1 MFSRLEF
8 LIAIRYLKSKRKE
21 GFISIIAIF
30 SFIGIMI
37 GVATLIIVMSV
48 MNGFRYELIER
59 ILGINSHLT
68 VYSKEHKIANYQEI
82 VDKIKKIDG
91 VTYANPIIEAQA
103 MISSKN
109 KNSGGLIRGI
119 SVDDLKNK
127 KLITENITAGDLNKI
142 NQKNSVIIGSIL
154 AQNLGLKIND
164 PIKIISGETNET
176 IIGTIPRIKTYM
188 VAGIFDSGMYEYDST
203 TIFMNFEMA
212 QIHFRYANSA
222 SAIEI
227 FTKNSH
233 DFSNNFEDNFEN
245 VKLEIYKSFI
255 DNDGLYFNDWQQAN
269 SSFIEALKVESTVMF
284 FILTLIILV
293 AVFNIISSMIMLV
306 NDKNKNIALLRTLGM
321 SKNAILRIFLICGS
335 MIGFLGT
342 IFGLIIG
349 IIFSANINNIKLF
362 LESATDTTLFNPA
375 IYFLSTLPSRILIGD
390 VILITSMSFTLSFLA
405 TLYPAYK
412 ASKSKPAE
420 ILRYA

>member
-245 VKLEIYKSFI
+245 VKLQIYKSLI
-255 DNDGLYFNDWQQAN
+255 DNSGLYFNDWQQAN